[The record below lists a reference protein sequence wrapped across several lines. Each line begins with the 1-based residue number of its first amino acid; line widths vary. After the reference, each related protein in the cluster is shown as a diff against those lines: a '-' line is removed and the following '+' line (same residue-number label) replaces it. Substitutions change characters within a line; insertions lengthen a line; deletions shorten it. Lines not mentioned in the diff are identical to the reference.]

1 MKKYWTRSN
10 PPKTSL
16 RNNIFPILFFI
27 FLISTQAC
35 VFRQAD
41 ISYLSS
47 EQDKSR
53 IFDQVRRKWDG
64 IQTLRGYFRITA
76 NIKGK
81 QGSIKALLALTLP
94 DNLRM
99 ELISPGGTT
108 MAIMTLSQG
117 LIKLYYPSEN
127 IFFIGSAETENIIKV
142 LGINLTPEEILPAL
156 MGKGFDLSKN
166 PQRLY
171 AENDWL
177 IAEYSSQN
185 GSTRFTVIIDPQA
198 VAINGVKSFQSG
210 DGSLFAEIKYKDI
223 VYKKDFAYPRLADLG
238 FPQEDT
244 SYRIKITNAEFL
256 MSKLED
262 KVFII
267 TPRENATI
275 YRIEDIKV
283 RGTLLFGEK

>member
-1 MKKYWTRSN
+1 MKKYRTKSK

-16 RNNIFPILFFI
+16 KNSLFSFLFFI
-27 FLISTQAC
+27 FLISLQSC
-35 VFRQAD
+35 VSRQGD
-41 ISYLSS
+41 ISFLAS

-53 IFDQVRRKWDG
+53 IFNQVREKWDG

-94 DNLRM
+94 NNLRM

-108 MAIMTLSQG
+108 MAIMTLSQDM
-117 LIKLYYPSEN
+117 IKLYYPSEN
-127 IFFIGSAETENIIKV
+127 ILFIGSAETENIIKV

-171 AENDWL
+171 VENDSL
-177 IAEYSSQN
+177 IAEYSSKN
-185 GSTRFTVIIDPQA
+185 GSTRFDVIIDPQA
-198 VAINGVKSFQSG
+198 IAINGIKSFQSG
-210 DGSLFAEIKYKDI
+210 DGSLFAEINYKDI
-223 VYKKDFAYPRLADLG
+223 VYKEDFAYPRLADLD

-256 MSKLED
+256 VSKLEN
-262 KVFII
+262 KVFVI
-267 TPRENATI
+267 TTRENVKT
-275 YRIEDIKV
+275 YRIEELDV